1 MRADRQKLVRLLK
14 TARGQVDGVLR
25 MMEEDQYCIDIS
37 RQILAAEAVLRRA
50 NSEILKAHLEGCV
63 KQAFETGD
71 EAEKQK
77 KIQEI
82 IEVFDALSR

>member
-1 MRADRQKLVRLLK
+1 MIFPARFWRQ
-14 TARGQVDGVLR
+14 
-25 MMEEDQYCIDIS
+25 
-37 RQILAAEAVLRRA
+37 RRCCA
-50 NSEILKAHLEGCV
+50 GPTSEILKAHLDGCV